1 METIYRQ
8 LDVVR
13 RRIRR
18 FRGLDGLRYG
28 LLTGL
33 AAALVWLAAGRLWP
47 LEYGKI
53 AAAASL
59 ILCTA
64 GGWVWGRLRRV
75 SVILAAQTMDRP
87 EAGQERLDLMT
98 TALAYAKLQTFPA
111 QLEREQAEEY
121 GAAYVRDIKQRLPLP
136 RRRVW
141 RIPAVLGLLA
151 ALLLA
156 ILPNPMDQRVAQ
168 AREER
173 AWVNAQK
180 EETNGQIAELDR
192 LKLDT
197 KAKEALAKELSEL
210 RWALET
216 SRKPGDALE
225 NVEETMK
232 RLREMSEK
240 LELRQQART
249 EWLKRWDAHPL
260 TGKLANALRK
270 KSAAEL
276 TKQAEAFR
284 KQLSG
289 LTEQER
295 KELADKLKRIAEA
308 APPDDER
315 AKELADALKKAAAAV
330 KEGQQLSTDQALA
343 NLNEVMLQN
352 MRAAEASSGQAD
364 AAAALASALAEQG
377 LDLAENMQVSGLAVS
392 DTWSI
397 GGSAEQLAA
406 GGGPGMGQGGPG
418 TDAGPGAGQ
427 GPGAGG
433 AAGTGPGAGAGSGSG
448 SGGGTGGGGAGQGQ
462 SQGQGGGNG
471 AGAGLGSGG
480 RALVTTPRDLAG
492 SGNVQQDGGPATGGS
507 VQRGGSSPVFD
518 GVSRPYEEV
527 YSDYA
532 AEAKESLKRGDLPQS
547 LQSLV
552 ENYFI
557 EIDPGS

>member
-13 RRIRR
+13 RRIRW

-33 AAALVWLAAGRLWP
+33 AAALIWLAAGRLWP

-53 AAAASL
+53 GAGVFL
-59 ILCTA
+59 VLCTA

-121 GAAYVRDIKQRLPLP
+121 GAAYVRDIKKRLPLP

-141 RIPAVLGLLA
+141 RIPAALCLLA
-151 ALLLA
+151 SLLLA
-156 ILPNPMDQRVAQ
+156 TLPNPLDQRVAQ

-173 AWVNAQK
+173 GWVNAQK
-180 EETNGQIAELDR
+180 EETNGQITKLDR
-192 LKLDT
+192 LKLDM
-197 KAKEALAKELSEL
+197 KAKEALAKEMSEL
-210 RWALET
+210 RRALEK
-216 SRKPGDALE
+216 SREPGEALK

-240 LELRQQART
+240 LELQQQART

-260 TGKLANALRK
+260 AGELANALRN
-270 KSAAEL
+270 KSTAEL
-276 TKQAEAFR
+276 TKQMEAFH

-289 LTEQER
+289 LTQQER
-295 KELADKLKRIAEA
+295 DELADKLKRIAEA
-308 APPDDER
+308 APPNDER

-330 KEGQQLSTDQALA
+330 NEGQKLSTDQALA
-343 NLNEVMLQN
+343 NLNEAMLQN
-352 MRAAEASSGQAD
+352 MQAAEASSGQAD
-364 AAAALASALAEQG
+364 VAAELASALAEQG
-377 LDLAENMQVSGLAVS
+377 LDLAENMQASGLAVS
-392 DTWSI
+392 DTWSM

-406 GGGPGMGQGGPG
+406 GGGPGMGQEGPG
-418 TDAGPGAGQ
+418 ID
-427 GPGAGG
+427 
-433 AAGTGPGAGAGSGSG
+433 TGPGAG
-448 SGGGTGGGGAGQGQ
+448 
-462 SQGQGGGNG
+462 QGQGGGNG
-471 AGAGLGSGG
+471 VGAGLGSGG

-492 SGNVQQDGGPATGGS
+492 SGNAQQDGGPATGGS
-507 VQRGGSSPVFD
+507 VQKGGSSPVFD

-552 ENYFI
+552 ENYFT

>member
-13 RRIRR
+13 RRIRW

-33 AAALVWLAAGRLWP
+33 AAALIWLAAGRLWP

-53 AAAASL
+53 GAGVFL
-59 ILCTA
+59 VLCTA

-98 TALAYAKLQTFPA
+98 TALAYANLQTFPA

-121 GAAYVRDIKQRLPLP
+121 GAAYVRDIKKRLPLP

-141 RIPAVLGLLA
+141 RIPAALCLLA
-151 ALLLA
+151 SLLLA
-156 ILPNPMDQRVAQ
+156 TLPNPLDQRVAQ

-173 AWVNAQK
+173 GWVNAQK
-180 EETNGQIAELDR
+180 EETNGQITELDR
-192 LKLDT
+192 LKLDV
-197 KAKEALAKELSEL
+197 KAKDALAKEMSEL
-210 RWALET
+210 RRALEK
-216 SRKPGDALE
+216 SREPGEALK

-240 LELRQQART
+240 LELQQQART

-260 TGKLANALRK
+260 AGELANALRN
-270 KSAAEL
+270 KSTAEL
-276 TKQAEAFR
+276 TKQVEAFR

-289 LTEQER
+289 LTQQER
-295 KELADKLKRIAEA
+295 DELADKLKRIAEA
-308 APPDDER
+308 APPNDER

-330 KEGQQLSTDQALA
+330 NEGQKLSTDQALA
-343 NLNEVMLQN
+343 NLNEAMLQN
-352 MRAAEASSGQAD
+352 MQAAEASSGQAD
-364 AAAALASALAEQG
+364 AAAELASALAEQG
-377 LDLAENMQVSGLAVS
+377 LDLAENMQASGLAVS
-392 DTWSI
+392 DTWSM

-406 GGGPGMGQGGPG
+406 G
-418 TDAGPGAGQ
+418 AGPGAGQ

-433 AAGTGPGAGAGSGSG
+433 AAGSGSGAGAGSGSG
-448 SGGGTGGGGAGQGQ
+448 PGSGSGTGGGGAGQGQ
-462 SQGQGGGNG
+462 GGGNG
-471 AGAGLGSGG
+471 AGLGNGG

-507 VQRGGSSPVFD
+507 VQKGGSSPVFD

-527 YSDYA
+527 YTDYA

-552 ENYFI
+552 ENYFT

>member
-33 AAALVWLAAGRLWP
+33 ATALVWLAAGRLWP

-121 GAAYVRDIKQRLPLP
+121 GAAFVRDIKQRLPLP

-141 RIPAVLGLLA
+141 RIPAALGLLA

-173 AWVNAQK
+173 AWINAQK

-210 RWALET
+210 RRGLET
-216 SRKPGDALE
+216 SRKPGEALK

-260 TGKLANALRK
+260 AGKLANALRN

-276 TKQAEAFR
+276 TKQAETFR

-377 LDLAENMQVSGLAVS
+377 LDLAENMQASGLAVS
-392 DTWSI
+392 DTWSL

-406 GGGPGMGQGGPG
+406 GGG
-418 TDAGPGAGQ
+418 
-427 GPGAGG
+427 
-433 AAGTGPGAGAGSGSG
+433 
-448 SGGGTGGGGAGQGQ
+448 TGGGGAGAG
-462 SQGQGGGNG
+462 QGQGGGNG